1 LLSHSP
7 FINIAYV
14 KMRFGGIKSCEN
26 KFHRLAVALTF
37 H

>member
-1 LLSHSP
+1 M
-7 FINIAYV
+7 NIGQF
-14 KMRFGGIKSCEN
+14 MDWNSGIKSCEN